1 VVAREHELREQTT
14 ISVLTT
20 APVSQRDAVAESNH
34 RIANNLSLLAGMV
47 RMYVRTLSCSEEPLE
62 NEKIGALFDD
72 IGCRIDAIAHLHA
85 LLALGEHDE
94 PIDLAAYLSDVA
106 TTIMSSMSYAGRAE
120 LTTLPSAV
128 CTIAPERAVTV
139 GLIIGELVT
148 NALKYAHPSGVR
160 RLIVVGCDT
169 VGETIVVE
177 VADDGVGLPDKFD
190 PRKNAGLG
198 LRLAHSLADQIK
210 ARLSFNNTGIGL
222 SATLHIPA

>member
-85 LLALGEHDE
+85 LLARGEHDE

-106 TTIMSSMSYAGRAE
+106 TTIMSSMSYTGRAE

-128 CTIAPERAVTV
+128 CTIAPERGDGRPHHRRAGDQRAQVRASERRAR
-139 GLIIGELVT
+139 IDC
-148 NALKYAHPSGVR
+148 R
-160 RLIVVGCDT
+160 RLRHGRRNDRRRS
-169 VGETIVVE
+169 G
-177 VADDGVGLPDKFD
+177 GRRRRP
-190 PRKNAGLG
+190 AG
-198 LRLAHSLADQIK
+198 
-210 ARLSFNNTGIGL
+210 
-222 SATLHIPA
+222 